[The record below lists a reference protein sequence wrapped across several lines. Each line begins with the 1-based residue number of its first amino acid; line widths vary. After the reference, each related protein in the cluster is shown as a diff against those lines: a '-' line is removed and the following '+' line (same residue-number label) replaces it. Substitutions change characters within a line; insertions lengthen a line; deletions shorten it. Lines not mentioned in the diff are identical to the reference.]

1 MLTRRILETL
11 AMLIIGDSI
20 LCIVSPRRHTSLW
33 LEGPQWWHRAWRPFI
48 EHSII
53 TRAFGAFGLG
63 LGIWLAWKQEVSANG
78 QIIEKTMRRVMNP
91 T

>member
-20 LCIVSPRRHTSLW
+20 LCIVSPRRHASLW

-48 EHSII
+48 EHSAI
-53 TRAFGAFGLG
+53 TRTLGAFGLG
-63 LGIWLAWKQEVSANG
+63 LGIWLARKQEVSADR